1 MAHAVRL
8 PSSRG
13 SHSQPLLRSRS
24 APAALAREGCWN
36 SSKELLQNV
45 LTALLALLLLLGMI
59 AAWKQRHTVKSV
71 TQDFVM
77 HMLDLK
83 PAEAGALIFAATA
96 AASVLCLPS
105 FGLWLGAGVVFAHIY
120 HNDVFASACAG
131 TLATFS
137 GLVVGGL
144 AAFSLG
150 RCACRRCI
158 TKRLQHLEWVEVLNA
173 IVEEEGWKFV
183 LIARMSPVLPL
194 EAFNYACSITS
205 LSTAGYIIGCLGS
218 LPITAFWVWMGAS
231 AESFRMSSDDPDVG
245 PGKVRKPVHTT
256 LVFVVINVVVI
267 CLLFLLVRT
276 STKRYQRIMDQ
287 RIPAMAERRITHAPT
302 REEHLDLEASSPETP
317 DAEALRQEMVR
328 LRGHSNVRRWRGML
342 SPRREG

>member
-1 MAHAVRL
+1 
-8 PSSRG
+8 
-13 SHSQPLLRSRS
+13 
-24 APAALAREGCWN
+24 
-36 SSKELLQNV
+36 
-45 LTALLALLLLLGMI
+45 
-59 AAWKQRHTVKSV
+59 
-71 TQDFVM
+71 
-77 HMLDLK
+77 
-83 PAEAGALIFAATA
+83 
-96 AASVLCLPS
+96 
-105 FGLWLGAGVVFAHIY
+105 
-120 HNDVFASACAG
+120 
-131 TLATFS
+131 
-137 GLVVGGL
+137 
-144 AAFSLG
+144 
-150 RCACRRCI
+150 
-158 TKRLQHLEWVEVLNA
+158 
-173 IVEEEGWKFV
+173 
-183 LIARMSPVLPL
+183 
-194 EAFNYACSITS
+194 
-205 LSTAGYIIGCLGS
+205 
-218 LPITAFWVWMGAS
+218 MGAS